1 MAIRISSLDAGYTIG
16 GLSTFPSGID
26 NSQSLYEAKNNA
38 ETTLRQSL
46 SFNGKYIIVNDNSMF
61 PSKGLLRIGPP
72 PGKAGNYELIYY
84 AVKTNNVFTDLIRG
98 FAGSRQST
106 WSTGSHVLHSVMAEH
121 HNALRDAIY
130 NMEVDLGTS
139 SDPTSESLNGILKRQ
154 ENIFLAPKPIF
165 RAHKIIGVPPLTI
178 RFQNFST
185 GPIIRYL
192 WDFGDGTT
200 SVEKNPIHT
209 YQNEGIY
216 SVQLNVVSVLGGQGI
231 ATKSNYITVSKQEI
245 TTFFYV
251 SPKVGISKETALNLS
266 LTPTTFRFVDQTDG
280 DISQRYWIFSGNG
293 TIDDIPVT
301 NQSYQENNSNIHEV
315 EFVYDKPNSYTPGL
329 MLVLENSNSKKA
341 FLSENIVVS

>member
-1 MAIRISSLDAGYTIG
+1 MAIRISTLDAGYTIG
-16 GLSTFPSGID
+16 SLSTFPTGID
-26 NSQSLYEAKNNA
+26 NKTSLYETKNNG
-38 ETTLRQSL
+38 ETTLKQPL
-46 SFNGKYIIVNDNSMF
+46 TFNGKYIIVNDNSMF
-61 PSKGLLRIGPP
+61 PSRGILRIGTPA
-72 PGKAGNYELIYY
+72 GKTGNYELIYY
-84 AVKTNNVFTDLIRG
+84 AAKTNNVFSDLVRG

-106 WSTGSHVLHSVMAEH
+106 WSTGSHVLLSVMAEH
-121 HNALRDAIY
+121 HNALKDAIY

-139 SDPTSESLNGILKRQ
+139 ENPTSTSLNGILKRQ

-165 RAHKIIGVPPLTI
+165 RAHKIIGVPPLKV

-245 TTFFYV
+245 TPFFYV
-251 SPKVGISKETALNLS
+251 TPTVGISQETATKLAVA
-266 LTPTTFRFVDQTDG
+266 PTTFRFIDQTDG
-280 DISQRYWIFSGNG
+280 DISQRYWIFGGNG
-293 TIDDIPVT
+293 KVNGVPVE
-301 NQSYQENNSNIHEV
+301 NQSYQVNNPNIHEIK
-315 EFVYDKPNSYTPGL
+315 FIYDKPNSYTPGL
-329 MLVLENSNSKKA
+329 MLVLENANSKKA